1 MADDRRTVGAV
12 PDGEILSAFLDRSPI
27 VAFIKDAAGRY
38 HYINPAMQRL
48 FGVRAADVG
57 GREAGSWLPEHL
69 AETVRQHDVQ
79 VLATGLPAE
88 ITTAIPLEGSA
99 TAHWR
104 VVRFP
109 FAGPDGTRFIGGV
122 AVDVTDLQQAQAR
135 LAESE
140 RRYRHLVESAQ
151 GLICTHDMAGQL
163 LTVNQAA
170 LTLTGY
176 AAEQVVGQSMLA
188 VLSPISRDVFSLY
201 LERMAH
207 VGRDE
212 GMMYVRASGGR
223 ELAWKYRNIRID
235 EPGKPS
241 YVLGHA
247 QDVTELRDAEQQ
259 LRQLAMT
266 DDLTG
271 LHNRRGFLVN
281 GSRVLQDAVQLG
293 KGAAVFYVDI
303 DGLKAVND
311 DHGHEAGS
319 ALIAAAAEAMKNS
332 FRAADVLA
340 RIGGDEFVALVIVP
354 PDDVATITNRL
365 KWHVHKF
372 NTQSGLPYALSMS
385 LGVAHFDAPSG
396 QTLEGLVQRADAA
409 MYLRKRMLPG
419 TEDAPTTT

>member
-1 MADDRRTVGAV
+1 M
-12 PDGEILSAFLDRSPI
+12 E
-27 VAFIKDAAGRY
+27 
-38 HYINPAMQRL
+38 RL
-48 FGVRAADVG
+48 FGVRAAEVG
-57 GREAGSWLPEHL
+57 GREAGAWLPEHL
-69 AETVRQHDVQ
+69 AETVRQHDQQ

-88 ITTAIPLEGSA
+88 VTAAIPIDGAA
-99 TAHWR
+99 TAYWR

-109 FAGPDGTRFIGGV
+109 FAGPDGTRFVGGV

-151 GLICTHDMAGQL
+151 GLICTHDMEGQL

-170 LTLTGY
+170 LSLTGY
-176 AAEQVVGQSMLA
+176 EAEQVVGRSMRT

-207 VGRDE
+207 VGHDE
-212 GMMYVRASGGR
+212 GMMYVRASSGR

-247 QDVTELRDAEQQ
+247 QDVTELREAELQ

-266 DDLTG
+266 DDLTD
-271 LHNRRGFLVN
+271 LLNRRGFLFH
-281 GSRVLQDAVQLG
+281 GSRVLQDAVRLG

-319 ALIAAAAEAMKNS
+319 SLIVAAARAMKNS

-365 KWHVHKF
+365 KWHVDKF
-372 NTQSGLPYALSMS
+372 NTQSGLSYALSMS
-385 LGVAHFDAPSG
+385 FGVAHFDTTSG
-396 QTLEGLVQRADAA
+396 LTLESLVQRADTE
-409 MYLRKRMLPG
+409 MYRRKRLASGPH
-419 TEDAPTTT
+419 EAPSTT